1 MSKISYFSA
10 KGVALLA
17 CLSAVYVAVALVVP
31 GVPVIG
37 APKAKI
43 SMSATLAPIYGFM
56 LGPYFG
62 ALVVLFA
69 NFVAWIIPPAG
80 LFGMFTIFSPVLSA
94 FVAGA
99 LTKRS
104 RGWVLGAIPLV
115 VLILAWYGTW
125 VGQAVLYIPALHFVA
140 LAIILVLRK
149 RLANCFWKGKEWLGI
164 TILLCSYAGF
174 MADHMFGSLAFI
186 GLAPLLF
193 EEAVP
198 ALPTI
203 FILALPATIAE
214 RLFMTIVASIIG
226 PGVIVALRARQ
237 YIFRTE
243 T

>member
-1 MSKISYFSA
+1 MSGISYFSA
-10 KGVALLA
+10 RGVALLA

-37 APKAKI
+37 ASEGKI

-69 NFVAWIIPPAG
+69 NFVAWIIPPTG

-94 FVAGA
+94 FIAGA

-104 RGWVLGAIPLV
+104 RGWALAAIPLV
-115 VLILAWYGTW
+115 LLILAWYGTW
-125 VGQAVLYIPALHFVA
+125 VGQAALYIPALHFVA
-140 LAIILVLRK
+140 LAIIIILRK
-149 RLANCFWKGKEWLGI
+149 RLANWFWNGKRWLGI
-164 TILLCSYAGF
+164 TIPLCSYAGF
-174 MADHMFGSLAFI
+174 MADHMFGSLVFI

-193 EEAVP
+193 EDAVP
-198 ALPTI
+198 ALPAI
-203 FILALPATIAE
+203 FMAVFPVSIAE
-214 RLFMTIVASIIG
+214 RLFMTVVASIIG

-237 YIFRTE
+237 FMFRAE
-243 T
+243 S